1 MNEILDSPEIEILST
16 IIEEATRSTD
26 EGVKRFVEPARGT
39 LRRAMSKQHQI
50 VFGRR
55 GSGKSSLLRKGVIE
69 LSKNQRPNVYIDLE
83 LYKGHSY
90 PDVLISVLIAS
101 LSKFEDLLISSTS
114 GSYNKISF
122 LKKLF
127 HKIHGTNQDN
137 SHAIKSINEEIQ
149 KLNKLLH
156 LAEEVEL
163 EKTTKHSEEK
173 VKGREMRAGIVVDK
187 VGIDGESSRGETVS
201 SSEEVKEAFQ
211 QNKIDFLHRNIIEY
225 RNLFHQIS
233 ELTNG
238 DSYIFF
244 DDLYH
249 IRRNHQA
256 NVIDYFHRIAKG
268 NNLWI
273 KVGTIRHRTEWYI
286 HSNPPIGV
294 KIGDDAEEIDLD
306 STLEKY
312 TATKKFLVK
321 ILNNFLNEC
330 GQVSINQILTEGAID
345 RLVIASGGVA
355 RDFLSIFRKSID
367 VARDRESKHRGY
379 KIGAEDVNVAAGEY
393 ESSKKEEFKRDT
405 LEDRQN
411 LEVQFRKIRNFC
423 ISHSKSNLFLLDK
436 DERMDGIEL
445 INELVDLRLIHKVKS
460 RVTISARPGRIFE
473 AYMLDVSQYSGARK
487 RHGFRMIEF
496 WHPSSIEQLR
506 RVSMIYDNSV
516 LEIDD

>member
-1 MNEILDSPEIEILST
+1 MNEILDTPEIENLST
-16 IIEEATRSTD
+16 IIEEAIRSTE
-26 EGVKRFVEPARGT
+26 EGVKRFVEPAHGT

-55 GSGKSSLLRKGVIE
+55 GSGKSSLLRKAVAE
-69 LSKNQRPNVYIDLE
+69 LSENKRPNVYIDLE
-83 LYKGHSY
+83 LYKSHSY
-90 PDVLISVLIAS
+90 PDVLISVLIES
-101 LSKFEDLLISSTS
+101 LSKFKKVLINSISENHNTS
-114 GSYNKISF
+114 SF
-122 LKKLF
+122 LKRF
-127 HKIHGTNQDN
+127 FQKIHGTNQD
-137 SHAIKSINEEIQ
+137 HLHTIDLIDEEIQ

-156 LAEEVEL
+156 SADEVEL

-173 VKGREMRAGIVVDK
+173 VNKKEIRAGVVVDTVN
-187 VGIDGESSRGETVS
+187 VGGKSSGGETVS
-201 SSEEVKEAFQ
+201 ATEEVREAFQ
-211 QNKIDFLHRNIIEY
+211 SNKIDFLHRNIKEY
-225 RNLFHQIS
+225 RNIFHQIS
-233 ELTNG
+233 KLTNG

-273 KVGTIRHRTEWYI
+273 KVGTIRHRTRWYI

-306 STLEKY
+306 LTLEKY
-312 TATKKFLVK
+312 TITKNFLLK
-321 ILNNFLNEC
+321 ILKNFLNEC
-330 GQVSINQILTEGAID
+330 GQVSISHILSDGAID

-355 RDFLSIFRKSID
+355 RDFLGIFRKSID
-367 VARDRESKHRGY
+367 VARDREKNYRGY

-411 LEVQFRKIRNFC
+411 LEKEFQSIRDFC
-423 ISHSKSNLFLLDK
+423 ISHSKANLFLLDK
-436 DERMDGIEL
+436 DENIDSIEL

-473 AYMLDVSQYSGARK
+473 AYMLDISQYSGARK
-487 RHGFRMIEF
+487 RRDVKMIDF
-496 WHPSSIEQLR
+496 WRQSSIEQLR
-506 RVSMIYDNSV
+506 RVSMIYNPGV